1 MGILEQ
7 LQQWFFQYY
16 GVDWAITLTVFI
28 GLFLIGDKK
37 IAGFIVGMTSATLAF
52 AFSFQIGS
60 AANGVTA
67 LMLFGL
73 YLRGYMKWRRME
85 AEQSN
90 AGI

>member
-1 MGILEQ
+1 MGVYEQ

-28 GLFLIGDKK
+28 SLFLIGDKR
-37 IAGFIVGMTSATLAF
+37 ITGFIVGMTSATLAL

-60 AANGVTA
+60 VANGVTA

-85 AEQSN
+85 SQEKLALE
-90 AGI
+90 